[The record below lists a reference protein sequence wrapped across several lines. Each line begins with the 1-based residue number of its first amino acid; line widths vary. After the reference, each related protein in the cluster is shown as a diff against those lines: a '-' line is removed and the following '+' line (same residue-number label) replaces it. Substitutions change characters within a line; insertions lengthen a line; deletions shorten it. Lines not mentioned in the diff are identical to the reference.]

1 MKRDFLDCDLQSACD
16 FIKQYEG
23 VSLSAYTCPAGVLT
37 IGYGHTGD
45 VREGQYISE
54 EEALDLLVEDLRA
67 HAERLAPKVKVQV
80 TDGQYIALLSLAFN
94 VGVGAVAKSTLLR
107 LLNAGDIEA
116 AGDEFLKGTYADGRE
131 LPGLVR
137 RRRDERKLFL
147 EGTR

>member
-1 MKRDFLDCDLQSACD
+1 MKNFSEYSVDLAAD
-16 FIKQYEG
+16 FIEAWEG
-23 VSLSAYTCPAGVLT
+23 CKLVAYKCPAGIWT
-37 IGYGHTGD
+37 IGYGHTGG
-45 VREGQYISE
+45 VREGQRITE

-80 TDGQYIALLSLAFN
+80 ADGQYIALLSLAFN

-116 AGDEFLKGTYADGRE
+116 AGDEFLKWTYAAGRE

-137 RRRDERKLFL
+137 RRREERKLFL

>member
-1 MKRDFLDCDLQSACD
+1 
-16 FIKQYEG
+16 
-23 VSLSAYTCPAGVLT
+23 LT

-94 VGVGAVAKSTLLR
+94 VGVEAVAKSTLLR

-116 AGDEFLKGTYADGRE
+116 AGDEFLKWTYADGRE

>member
-1 MKRDFLDCDLQSACD
+1 MD
-16 FIKQYEG
+16 FIEAWEG
-23 VSLSAYTCPAGVLT
+23 CRLTAYKCPAGIWT
-37 IGYGHTGD
+37 IGYGHTGG
-45 VREGQYISE
+45 VREGQRITE

-80 TDGQYIALLSLAFN
+80 ADGQYIALLSLAFN

-116 AGDEFLKGTYADGRE
+116 AGDEFLKWTYAAGLE

-137 RRRDERKLFL
+137 RRREERKLFL